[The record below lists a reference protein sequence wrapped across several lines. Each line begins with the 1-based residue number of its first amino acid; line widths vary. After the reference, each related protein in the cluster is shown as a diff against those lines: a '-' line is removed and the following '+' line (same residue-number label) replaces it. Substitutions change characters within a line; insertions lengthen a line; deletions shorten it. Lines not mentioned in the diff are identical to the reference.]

1 MSSSQVEQ
9 AVRDYFRSLVPLFQA
24 EDGAKR
30 PGTTNPSGEI
40 YQFSVVGPEE
50 IGASVQPVSEAD
62 AQAFLA
68 EAALRLPEHR
78 EQAVKELQSIIGQP
92 KLENAVAHRAL
103 AWDHMEKKEFDQA
116 TEELDR
122 SEEHTS

>member
-9 AVRDYFRSLVPLFQA
+9 AVKDYFRSLVPLFQA
-24 EDGAKR
+24 EDAAKR

-40 YQFSVVGPEE
+40 YQFSVVGPAV

-68 EAALRLPEHR
+68 EAALRLPEHG
-78 EQAVKELQSIIGQP
+78 EQAVKELQAMIVEP
-92 KLENAVAHRAL
+92 KLENAVAHL
-103 AWDHMEKKEFDQA
+103 
-116 TEELDR
+116 
-122 SEEHTS
+122 S